1 MDESTNTNE
10 RKLTISNSQWALI
23 ALVVAFIGGSI
34 LYRFLKHEQLWQT
47 SAMFIGVPAV
57 LAIVLALT
65 PKARTLTGGI
75 LKGITLALL
84 IIAPLLG
91 EGYVCILFASPL
103 FYLVGIIVGV
113 VADSIRVRRSAK
125 LSCIA
130 MLLIPMCM
138 EGVIPQLTLN
148 RMQTVEARRVVNA
161 SPGDVRDALSRSPRI
176 ESKLPPFLSIG
187 FPRPLRASG
196 EGLNIGSMRAIHFSG
211 AEGDPE
217 GDLRMQVVQSSDGF
231 VRFATL
237 SDESKLTQWIRWDS
251 SEVRWH
257 SINPTQTEVVWRVN
271 FERELDPAWYFAPW
285 ERFAVDE
292 AAKYLIEAN
301 ATPSANAIPS
311 GETR

>member
-1 MDESTNTNE
+1 MDEVTDTSE
-10 RKLTISNSQWALI
+10 RKLTISPSQWSLI
-23 ALVVAFIGGSI
+23 TLVIATIGGSI

-65 PKARTLTGGI
+65 PKAKTLTGGI

-103 FYLVGIIVGV
+103 FYLVGIIVGLV
-113 VADSIRVRRSAK
+113 DDAIRVHRSAK

-130 MLLIPMCM
+130 VLLIPICM
-138 EGVIPQLTLN
+138 EGVIPQLTFN

-161 SPGDVRDALSRSPRI
+161 SPSDVKDALSRSPRI
-176 ESKLPPFLSIG
+176 NSKLPAFLGIG

-196 EGLNIGSMRAIHFSG
+196 EGLNIGSTRSIHFSG

-217 GDLRMQVVQSSDGF
+217 GDLLMRVAQSSDGF
-231 VRFATL
+231 VRFETV
-237 SDESKLTQWIRWDS
+237 SDGSKLTQWIRWDS

-257 SINPTQTEVVWRVN
+257 SINAAQTEVVWRVKY
-271 FERELDPAWYFAPW
+271 ERELDPAWYFATW

-292 AAKYLIEAN
+292 AAMYLIEAN
-301 ATPSANAIPS
+301 ATPS
-311 GETR
+311 GDTR